1 MKTTRA
7 ILMTMAGSAFL
18 VQFAAAQILTPQR
31 AQQRTEHDE
40 RTEGEG
46 RFAAEGLTDFNI
58 EAVHVRLD
66 RYGDF
71 RITLYGDRRQ
81 TEVLEGEWD
90 GRNNRYSLDVDR
102 GLGEREISG
111 TGTLILNSR
120 GEAESLNIR
129 GDRGRGNSYSLNFRF
144 RDENNRWNQ
153 GGGLLGGG
161 NRNNNNN
168 SPWYQRPGQFYD
180 LNDNQP
186 GEGRFRGDGL
196 VDFDVWSVSLRLSRQ
211 GSFSLTVF
219 DRNRRSATIYGEWE
233 QEGRNGVIKLD
244 VDQGLGEREIAGQGR
259 IWLDRNNR
267 VDRIDI
273 KGDRGNRRNY
283 SIDFRRD
290 DRRRF

>member
-18 VQFAAAQILTPQR
+18 VQFASAQILTPQR
-31 AQQRTEHDE
+31 AQQRIDHDE
-40 RTEGEG
+40 RTEGRG
-46 RFAAEGLTDFNI
+46 RFTGQGLTDFNI

-90 GRNNRYSLDVDR
+90 GRNNRFSLDVDR
-102 GLGEREISG
+102 GLGERDING

-120 GEAESLNIR
+120 GEAESLSIR
-129 GDRGRGNSYSLNFRF
+129 GDRGRNNNYSVSFRF
-144 RDENNRWNQ
+144 EDRDDRWNNRG
-153 GGGLLGGG
+153 GGGLLGGD
-161 NRNNNNN
+161 RNNG
-168 SPWYQRPGQFYD
+168 PWYQRPGQFYD

-196 VDFDVWSVSLRLSRQ
+196 VDFDVWSISLRLSRQ

-219 DRNRRSATIYGEWE
+219 DRNRRSATVYGEWE

-244 VDQGLGEREIAGQGR
+244 VDQGLGERDIAGQGR

-267 VDRIDI
+267 VDRVDI
-273 KGDRGNRRNY
+273 SGDRGNRRDY
-283 SIDFRRD
+283 SITFRRD